1 MRLTKIVENKL
12 RYNRMARNS
21 DKELYLDIMEHY
33 GLMLTPKQKQVF
45 RDMPSLES
53 VRRLRQKF
61 QEQGMYKADQ
71 KVAKT
76 RNYKAMRMQQTSLSY
91 KPKDMEKVLEEQPQA
106 ISWLDR
112 DNL

>member
-1 MRLTKIVENKL
+1 MQLTKIVENKL

-33 GLMLTPKQKQVF
+33 GLMLTPKQKEIF

-61 QEQGMYKADQ
+61 QEQGEYPADQ
-71 KVAKT
+71 KVART
-76 RNYKAMRMQQTSLSY
+76 RSFKAMRMEQTAPTF
-91 KPKDMEKVLEEQPQA
+91 KPNHMENVLEDNRA
-106 ISWLDR
+106 ISWLED
-112 DNL
+112 